1 MGIFSMIKGGDNR
14 RQLKKLETIAFKVES
29 LEESMKSLTD
39 EQLKAKTQ
47 EFRRRLTENYETTDD
62 ILSEAYAVVREASS
76 RVLGMRHFHVQILG
90 GIALHQGRIAEM
102 RTGEGKTLVSTLPAY
117 LNALTGKGVHVVT
130 VNDYLAKRDAEWMGK
145 VHRFLGLTVGVA
157 VAGMN
162 PDQKREA
169 YNCDITYATNNE
181 LGFDYL
187 RDNMVVY
194 KSALVQRGLNFA
206 IVDEVDSILID
217 EARTPLII
225 SGAGGKSSDMYGIAN
240 RFVRT
245 LKASTNIDDEGKAL
259 EGEESN
265 GDYEI
270 DRKKKAINLTERG
283 IKKAEKFFNVDDLT
297 SVDHSELN
305 HYINNAL
312 RAVYIMKRDDDY
324 IVRDGEVLIVDE
336 FTGRVMIGRRYSDG
350 LHQAIEAKENVRIQN
365 ENRTRATITFQ
376 NYFKLYNKL
385 CGMTGTAKTEETEF
399 RGIYGLDVV
408 VIPPNRTSQRIDEN
422 DAVFPSVK
430 GKINAIIEDIEECYK
445 AGQPVLVG
453 TTTVDKS
460 EELSKLL
467 NARRI
472 PHNVLNAKNHQRE
485 AEIVAQAGKKH
496 QVTIATNMAGRGT
509 DILLGG
515 NAEYMALQRMRN
527 QGMSEESIS
536 FATSY
541 HQTDDS
547 EVLEAR
553 RIFKEYYDSFKDE
566 IEQEKQEVIKVGGL
580 RIIGTERHESRRI
593 DNQLRGRAGRQGDV
607 GSTKFYL
614 SMEDDMIRLFG
625 GDRMKR
631 IAEIFK
637 LEEDVAIEVKMLT
650 KGIENAQSE
659 LEGRNYRIRKQVLEY
674 DDVMN
679 VQRHT
684 VYSERNRIL
693 MGESVHETIVNMM
706 KGQCELIVDAYT
718 DPKVDWTEW
727 DYDELNKEVRRKLL
741 PEEEEFFTEELLKK
755 YDIEELK
762 EILFNEM
769 QSVYNKKIQHAASI
783 GVDFE
788 EVERIIL
795 LKIVDSRWTD
805 HIDVMDSLRRDIGL
819 QAYGQKDPV
828 LMYKQEGFGLFEE
841 MNDNIRENT
850 VAYLMRVN
858 VERAPTKREEQNVDL
873 TMNSDG
879 TRAVKAPTVK
889 AKKARPNDPCPCGS
903 GKKYKMCC
911 MRTDGDK

>member
-1 MGIFSMIKGGDNR
+1 MGVISFIKGGNNR
-14 RQLKKLETIAFKVES
+14 KQIKKLEAIAYKIDSYEEEFK
-29 LEESMKSLTD
+29 KLTD
-39 EQLKAKTQ
+39 EELKAKT
-47 EFRRRLTENYETTDD
+47 EVFKKRLKENYETTDD
-62 ILSEAYAVVREASS
+62 ILPEAYAVVREASW
-76 RVLGMRHFHVQILG
+76 RVLGMRHFGVQLLG

-102 RTGEGKTLVSTLPAY
+102 RTGEGKTLVATLPAY
-117 LNALTGKGVHVVT
+117 LNALTGNGVHVVT

-157 VAGMN
+157 IAGMT
-162 PDQKREA
+162 PEEKRAA
-169 YNCDITYATNNE
+169 YACDITYATNNE

-194 KSALVQRGLNFA
+194 KDALVQRGLSFA
-206 IVDEVDSILID
+206 IIDEVDSILID

-245 LKASTNIDDEGKAL
+245 LKASTNTDDEGKAE

-265 GDYEI
+265 GDFEI

-283 IKKAEKFFNVDDLT
+283 IRKAEKFFNIDDIT
-297 SVDHSELN
+297 DVDHSELN

-312 RAVYIMKRDDDY
+312 RAVHVMKRDEDY

-336 FTGRVMIGRRYSDG
+336 FTGRVMVGRRYSDG

-376 NYFKLYNKL
+376 NYFKLYKKL

-408 VIPPNRTSQRIDEN
+408 VIPPNKTSQRIDEN
-422 DAVFPSVK
+422 DVIFPTVK
-430 GKINAIIEDIEECYK
+430 GKTDAMIEDIEECYK

-460 EELSKLL
+460 EALSKILT
-467 NARRI
+467 ARRI

-485 AEIVAQAGKKH
+485 AEIIAQAGKKH

-515 NAEYMALQRMRN
+515 NAEYMAKERMRN
-527 QGMSEESIS
+527 QGMSEEAIYN
-536 FATSY
+536 ATSY
-541 HQTDDS
+541 FNTEDP
-547 EVLEAR
+547 EILEAR
-553 RIFKEYYDSFKDE
+553 RIFREYYDSFKEE
-566 IEQEKQEVIKVGGL
+566 IEKEKQDVIAVGGL

-637 LEEDVAIEVKMLT
+637 LDEDTAMEFKVLT
-650 KGIENAQSE
+650 RGIENAQSE
-659 LEGRNYRIRKQVLEY
+659 LEGRNFRIRKQVLEY

-679 VQRHT
+679 VQRTT
-684 VYSERNRIL
+684 VYAERNRIL

-706 KGQCELIVDAYT
+706 KSQVEIIVDAYT
-718 DPKVDWTEW
+718 NPKLDWTEW
-727 DYDELNKEVRRKLL
+727 EYEELNKEIRRKLL
-741 PEEEEFFTEELLKK
+741 PEEEELLTEEILGR
-755 YDIEELK
+755 YDVEELK
-762 EILFNEM
+762 EFIFNEM
-769 QSVYNKKIQHAASI
+769 QSVYNKKIQEAAAL

-795 LKIVDSRWTD
+795 LKIVDGKWTE
-805 HIDVMDSLRRDIGL
+805 HIDVMDTLRREIGL

-828 LMYKQEGFGLFEE
+828 LMYKQEGFALFEE
-841 MNDNIRENT
+841 MNDSIRENT

-858 VERAPTKREEQNVDL
+858 VQRAPKKREEQNMDL
-873 TMNSDG
+873 LVNSDG
-879 TRAVKAPTVK
+879 TRQVKRPTVNK
-889 AKKARPNDPCPCGS
+889 TKVRANDLCPCGS

-911 MRTDGDK
+911 MGKDGK